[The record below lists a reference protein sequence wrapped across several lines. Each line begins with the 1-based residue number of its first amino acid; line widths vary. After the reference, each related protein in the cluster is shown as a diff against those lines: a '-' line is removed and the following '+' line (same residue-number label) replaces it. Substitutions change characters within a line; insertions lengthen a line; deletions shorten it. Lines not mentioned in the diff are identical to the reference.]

1 MSISTASTTTGSQN
15 LTPDSFRLYSVK
27 LTNYA
32 REEIDI
38 SELIQEFTIEESMFL
53 MSCVFE
59 FTIADAVNLID
70 KFKITGN
77 ETIEVVMRKRNKEG
91 GSEEEVKKTLYL
103 AKISQF
109 ARPSPNAQAYK
120 LKAISEQAYIS
131 KSKRVSRSFTG
142 KATDTIQNIFNNSLN
157 GQLQVE
163 DGDSQGKMTIVVP
176 NYTVFDSIGWLLQK
190 AVKTNGSPFFVYETA
205 KDGMFLNSYE
215 NIIEGEPY
223 DKYLHAYTFNNKTYS
238 EEDFKQRRVRIQSI
252 SSDLGFSTFSGFAE
266 GAYTARTHKLDY
278 SQKKY
283 ETKDFNV
290 FKDDV
295 PSIDSSPIL
304 DSRFSI
310 GEENADTL
318 KNPKNFYMNL
328 NTYSYKDAN
337 VENLYESYSDQIAKR
352 NSILV
357 NLNQLSHTITLR
369 GDFNLQPGKV
379 IEIDLPK
386 ATDPKAGEDG
396 SRDDLLSGKYIIVGT
411 KHRFDKD
418 GYKVDL
424 KLKKDSVSR

>member
-1 MSISTASTTTGSQN
+1 MSISTSSNSTTAAN

-27 LTNYA
+27 ITNYA
-32 REEIDI
+32 GEVIDA
-38 SELIQEFTIEESMFL
+38 SELVQEFTIEESIFL
-53 MSCVFE
+53 MSCIFE

-77 ETIEVVMRKRNKEG
+77 EKIEVTMRKRNKEG
-91 GSEEEVKKTLYL
+91 GSEEEVKKNLFL

-120 LKAISEQAYIS
+120 LKAISEQGFVS
-131 KSKRVSRSFTG
+131 KSKRLSRSFTG
-142 KATDTIQNIFNNSLN
+142 KSTDIISNIYNNELN
-157 GQLQVE
+157 GNLQVE
-163 DGDSQGKMTIVVP
+163 DDSSEGVVKVVIP
-176 NYTVFDSIGWLLQK
+176 NYTVFDSINWMLQK
-190 AVKTNGSPFFVYETA
+190 TAKNNGSPFFVYETA
-205 KDGMFLNSYE
+205 KDGMFLDSYDNMIGKE
-215 NIIEGEPY
+215 IY

-238 EEDFKQRRVRIQSI
+238 EEDFKQRRIRIQSV
-252 SSDLGFSTFSGFAE
+252 SSDLGFSTFSGFSD
-266 GAYTARTHKLDY
+266 GAYTARTHKIDY

-290 FKDDV
+290 FNDNV

-304 DSRFSI
+304 DQSFSI
-310 GEENADTL
+310 GSESSNTL
-318 KNPKNFYMNL
+318 KNPKNFYMNI
-328 NTYSYKDAN
+328 NSYSYKDAN
-337 VENLYESYSDQIAKR
+337 VKNVYEQYSDQIAKK
-352 NSILV
+352 NSILT

-369 GDFNLQPGKV
+369 GDFNLQPGKM

-396 SRDDLLSGKYIIVGT
+396 TRDDLLSGKYLVVGT

-424 KLKKDSVSR
+424 KLKKDSVTR